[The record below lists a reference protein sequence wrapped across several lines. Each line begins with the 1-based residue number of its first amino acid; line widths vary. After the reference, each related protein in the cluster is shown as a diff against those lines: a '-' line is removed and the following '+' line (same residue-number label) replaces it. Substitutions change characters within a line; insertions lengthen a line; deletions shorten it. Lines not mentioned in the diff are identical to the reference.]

1 MIKDLTKDE
10 MLWRYENL
18 MEFIT
23 NEIDENGIKK
33 QPEDE
38 DVNYINDLISGSLVY
53 LHKAGAIK
61 IILHDDKGVDGALFT
76 ASREECVNTSWIE
89 PDEDEITYGD
99 RPNNKEIPVP
109 VLFDEKGNEKYT
121 NISLVFNFPNSNIGS
136 LCKNMIKYLRE
147 SCKTDVNVINSV
159 IFLKYCVK
167 DEYYIACLRRVMSF
181 AFIEDFW
188 TSSLQIPS
196 EVEDIIE
203 MVMEVPAQDV
213 YDPFMRTGTNLF
225 YANGKYYAQ
234 ATNKYFMY
242 ATMLWAGVMG
252 RDTEH
257 IEYADCVKSWDA
269 TDCDFI
275 MVTPEFGREVVTSD
289 GETESISDFSLEKVL
304 GSMIV
309 KSRRALLLL
318 PTSALTSNGKS
329 AKLRHDITEANLLDT
344 VVLLPANVFNKTSI
358 AATIIYLKA
367 GRKQDDTITFV
378 DLSSF
383 IKEKEDL
390 DEEKETIDIDQV
402 KEALDKNDKSIINEV
417 YVSDVKERDYEWYA
431 PNYMENVKKSPAGNR
446 EVLLSELL
454 EPLEDSEVGIN
465 IFSRKIIREEYLV
478 SDPFVEYVQ
487 KLEPARLTAKVKSY
501 LSSLNESEDEEE
513 GEEDKEEDDE
523 NKYDMYKGSPFV
535 VQYGEKELK
544 TYYHEFEYDLFRDV
558 SVPKSCHAY
567 RINPDLI
574 DVNYLRF
581 LLAQI
586 DKESNGELR
595 RNGIKRWSGDKGINP
610 VLSIPLS
617 LEDQRR
623 IYEDAKLNAAVEKA
637 RKEGLDKAIDS
648 MKQEYMMEVRM
659 RKHDMKPFLSQLDS
673 QAKLITFYLDK
684 IEGNDDVVSAIRQ
697 KLTGISNAV
706 SELRLHLNRLTEE
719 DIYGTPEVFN
729 PLEILNEL
737 TGTFSNYSVA
747 LEVDMVALKEA
758 QIDIPEIFISK
769 VDFSTLA
776 TTIIENAVSHAFTGE
791 DKDYKVLI
799 TLSYNANKDVFTID
813 FKNNGN
819 PMPQGMDKFRYGLKG
834 EKGAKSQGSGL
845 GGYRVKSITRHYN
858 GDYDVFCNRM
868 QNTTTIRVMFPKYN
882 ANE

>member
-1 MIKDLTKDE
+1 MKMDLTKDE

-18 MEFIT
+18 MDFIT
-23 NEIDENGIKK
+23 NEIDENGIEK
-33 QPEDE
+33 QPEDK
-38 DVNYINDLISGSLVY
+38 DVDYINDLICGSLVY
-53 LHKAGAIK
+53 LQKAGAIN
-61 IILHDDKGVDGALFT
+61 IVLHNEECVDGSMFT

-89 PDEDEITYGD
+89 PKEDDMTYAD
-99 RPNNKEIPVP
+99 RPSNKEIPVP
-109 VLFDEKGNEKYT
+109 VLFDEKGYETFTK
-121 NISLVFNFPNSNIGS
+121 ISLVFDFPDSNIGR
-136 LCKNMIKYLRE
+136 LCKRMIAYLRN

-159 IFLKYCVK
+159 IFLKYCVT
-167 DEYYIACLRRVMSF
+167 EEFYLGCLRRVMLF
-181 AFIEDFW
+181 AFIEDHW
-188 TSSLQIPS
+188 TNSFQIPS
-196 EVEDIIE
+196 EVDDIIDI
-203 MVMEVPAQDV
+203 VMEEPAQDV

-225 YANGKYYAQ
+225 YANDEYHAQ
-234 ATNKYFMY
+234 ATNKYYMY
-242 ATMLWAGVMG
+242 STMLWAGVAG
-252 RDTEH
+252 IDTEH
-257 IEYADCVKSWDA
+257 IEYADCVKNWDA
-269 TDCDFI
+269 SDCDFI
-275 MVTPEFGREVVTSD
+275 IVTPEFGKEVVTPD
-289 GETESISDFSLEKVL
+289 GETESISSFSLEKVL
-304 GSMIV
+304 DSMNV
-309 KSRRALLLL
+309 KKRSALLLL
-318 PTSALTSNGKS
+318 PASALTSNGKIE
-329 AKLRHDITEANLLDT
+329 KLRHDITEANLLDT

-358 AATIIYLKA
+358 AATIIYLKT
-367 GRKQDDTITFV
+367 GRKQDDPITFM

-390 DEEKETIDIDQV
+390 DEEKDIIDINQV
-402 KEALDKNDKSIINEV
+402 KEAIDKNNKKFINKVSE
-417 YVSDVKERDYEWYA
+417 SDVKEREYEWYS
-431 PNYMENVKKSPAGNR
+431 PNYMDYVRQVPAGYR
-446 EVLLSELL
+446 KVLLSELL
-454 EPLEDSEVGIN
+454 EPLEDSELFSHSGN
-465 IFSRKIIREEYLV
+465 IVREEYLV
-478 SDPFVEYVQ
+478 SDPFEEYVQ
-487 KLEPARLTAKVKSY
+487 TPEPGKPYILQKKLKELVGAEY
-501 LSSLNESEDEEE
+501 
-513 GEEDKEEDDE
+513 DKEDDD
-523 NKYDMYKGSPFV
+523 KYYVYKGSPFV

-544 TYYHEFEYDLFRDV
+544 TYYHEFEFDLFRDV

-574 DVNYLRF
+574 DVNYLR
-581 LLAQI
+581 LRLAQI

-595 RNGIKRWSGDKGINP
+595 RNGIKRWEGGKGINP
-610 VLSIPLS
+610 VLLIPLS
-617 LEDQRR
+617 LEEQRR

-719 DIYGTPEVFN
+719 DIYGSPEVVN
-729 PLEILNEL
+729 PLDILNEL

-747 LEVDMVALKEA
+747 LEVDTVALKEA
-758 QIDIPEIFISK
+758 QIDTPEIFISK

-791 DKDYKVLI
+791 SKDYKVLI
-799 TLSYNANKDVFTID
+799 TLSYSANKDVFTID

-834 EKGAKSQGSGL
+834 EKGAKSHGTGL

-858 GDYDVFCNRM
+858 GDYDVFCNRI

-882 ANE
+882 SHE

>member
-1 MIKDLTKDE
+1 MIMDLTEDE
-10 MLWRYENL
+10 VLWRYENL
-18 MEFIT
+18 MKYIT
-23 NEIDENGIKK
+23 DEISEDEIEK
-33 QPEDE
+33 QPEDK
-38 DVNYINDLISGSLVY
+38 DVDYIDDLISGSLVY
-53 LHKAGAIK
+53 LQKAGAIN
-61 IILHDDKGVDGALFT
+61 IFLHNDKGVDGAMFT
-76 ASREECVNTSWIE
+76 ASREECINTSWID
-89 PDEDEITYGD
+89 PGEDEITYGN

-109 VLFDEKGNEKYT
+109 ILFDEKGFEKYS
-121 NISLVFNFPNSNIGS
+121 NISLVFDFPDSNIGR
-136 LCKNMIKYLRE
+136 LCKKMITYLRNN
-147 SCKTDVNVINSV
+147 CKTDVNVINSV
-159 IFLKYCVK
+159 VFLNYCVPVNL
-167 DEYYIACLRRVMSF
+167 YIRCLRRVMLF
-181 AFIEDFW
+181 AFIDDPF
-188 TSSLQIPS
+188 THSLQIPT
-196 EVEDIIE
+196 EVDDIIE
-203 MVMEVPAQDV
+203 MVMEDTAQNV
-213 YDPFMRTGTNLF
+213 YDPFMRSGTNLF
-225 YANGKYYAQ
+225 YANGEYHAQ
-234 ATNKYFMY
+234 ATNKYYMY
-242 ATMLWAGVMG
+242 ATMLFAGVAGM
-252 RDTEH
+252 DTEH
-257 IEYADCVKSWDA
+257 IEYADCVTNWDA
-269 TDCDFI
+269 SDCDFI
-275 MVTPEFGREVVTSD
+275 MVTPEFGKEVVTSD
-289 GETESISDFSLEKVL
+289 DETESISTFSLEKVL
-304 GSMIV
+304 GSMNV
-309 KSRRALLLL
+309 ENRRALLLL
-318 PTSALTSNGKS
+318 PASALSSDGKT

-358 AATIIYLKA
+358 AATIIYLKT
-367 GRKQDDTITFV
+367 GRKQDDHITFV

-383 IKEKEDL
+383 IIDKDEVDEYL
-390 DEEKETIDIDQV
+390 DEEKDIIDINQV
-402 KEALDKNDKSIINEV
+402 KKAIDENNKKIFNEV
-417 YVSDVKERDYEWYA
+417 SMSDVKEREYEWYV
-431 PNYMENVKKSPAGNR
+431 PNYMDHVKQVPAGYRNI
-446 EVLLSELL
+446 LLSELL
-454 EPLEDSEVGIN
+454 EPMEDGELFSYSGNIVREEHLVSNPFEEYEQNPKAGEPYILKNKIRQAVGLED
-465 IFSRKIIREEYLV
+465 
-478 SDPFVEYVQ
+478 
-487 KLEPARLTAKVKSY
+487 
-501 LSSLNESEDEEE
+501 
-513 GEEDKEEDDE
+513 DKEDDD
-523 NKYDMYKGSPFV
+523 KYEYDVYKGTPFV

-544 TYYHEFEYDLFRDV
+544 TYYHEFNSIMFRDV
-558 SVPKSCHAY
+558 CVPKSCYAY
-567 RINPDLI
+567 RINTDLI
-574 DVNYLRF
+574 DVNYLRL

-610 VLSIPLS
+610 VILIPLS
-617 LEDQRR
+617 LEEQRR
-623 IYEDAKLNAAVEKA
+623 IYEDAKLNEAVEKA

-747 LEVDMVALKEA
+747 LDVDMVALKEA
-758 QIDIPEIFISK
+758 QIDTPEIYISK

-834 EKGAKSQGSGL
+834 EKGAKSHGSGL
-845 GGYRVKSITRHYN
+845 GGYRVKSITHHYN

-868 QNTTTIRVMFPKYN
+868 QNTTTIRVMFPRYN

>member
-1 MIKDLTKDE
+1 MIQDLTEDE

-18 MEFIT
+18 IKFIT
-23 NEIDENGIKK
+23 DEISENDIEKK
-33 QPEDE
+33 AEDK
-38 DVNYINDLISGSLVY
+38 DVDYIEDLISGSLVY
-53 LHKAGAIK
+53 LQKAGAIN
-61 IILHDDKGVDGALFT
+61 IVLHNDENNDGTMFT
-76 ASREECVNTSWIE
+76 ASREECIKTSWIE
-89 PDEDEITYGD
+89 PEEDEITYGS

-109 VLFDEKGNEKYT
+109 VLFNEKGNEKYT
-121 NISLVFNFPNSNIGS
+121 NISLVFDFPDSNIGS
-136 LCKNMIKYLRE
+136 LCKRMIAYLRN
-147 SCKTDVNVINSV
+147 SCKKDVNVINSV
-159 IFLKYCVK
+159 VFLKYCVAEK
-167 DEYYIACLRRVMSF
+167 YYIACLRRVMSF

-188 TSSLQIPS
+188 TSSSQIPS

-203 MVMEVPAQDV
+203 MVMEVPAHDV

-252 RDTEH
+252 SDTEH

-304 GSMIV
+304 GSMNV
-309 KSRRALLLL
+309 NSRRALLLL
-318 PTSALTSNGKS
+318 PASALTTNGKM

-358 AATIIYLKA
+358 AATIIYLKT
-367 GRKQDDTITFV
+367 GRKQDDLITFI

-383 IKEKEDL
+383 VKNKYDDDEYS
-390 DEEKETIDIDQV
+390 DEEKDTIDINKV
-402 KEALDKNDKSIINEV
+402 KDIEKNDKRFVNEV
-417 YVSDVKERDYEWYA
+417 SVSDIKEREYEWYA
-431 PNYMENVKKSPAGNR
+431 PNYMDSVKQVSVGYRK
-446 EVLLSELL
+446 VMLSELL
-454 EPLEDSEVGIN
+454 EPLEECEEGISLLSSN
-465 IFSRKIIREEYLV
+465 IIREEYLV

-487 KLEPARLTAKVKSY
+487 NPKPVRWPAETRTFFSLEPT
-501 LSSLNESEDEEE
+501 EDEVNN
-513 GEEDKEEDDE
+513 KEDDAD
-523 NKYDMYKGSPFV
+523 NYDTYKGSPFV
-535 VQYGEKELK
+535 IQYGEKELK
-544 TYYHEFEYDLFRDV
+544 TYYHEFGFGLFREV
-558 SVPKSCHAY
+558 NIPKSCCAY

-574 DVNYLRF
+574 DVNYLR
-581 LLAQI
+581 LRLAQI

-595 RNGIKRWSGDKGINP
+595 RNGIKRWEGGKGINP
-610 VLSIPLS
+610 VLLIPLS
-617 LEDQRR
+617 LEEQRR
-623 IYEDAKLNAAVEKA
+623 IYEDAKLNEAVEKA

-684 IEGNDDVVSAIRQ
+684 IEGNDDVVSAIHQ

-719 DIYGTPEVFN
+719 DIYGSPEAIN
-729 PLEILNEL
+729 PLDILNEL
-737 TGTFSNYSVA
+737 TGTFSDYSVA
-747 LEVDMVALKEA
+747 LEVDMIALKEA
-758 QIDIPEIFISK
+758 QIDTPEIFISK
-769 VDFSTLA
+769 VDFSTLS

-791 DKDYKVLI
+791 EKDYRVLI
-799 TLSYNANKDVFTID
+799 TLSYNTNKDVFTID

-858 GDYDVFCNRM
+858 GDYDVFCNRI
-868 QNTTTIRVMFPKYN
+868 QNTTTIRVIFPRYI
-882 ANE
+882 AHE